1 MHGWLTHLQHS
12 FHIKFKYLILTKSE
26 HCHDNTK
33 QTFPSL
39 NEKVT
44 NTFKESI
51 SQKCLN
57 TVTLNLFLVG
67 LKVGKLTC
75 LYEQTF

>member
-12 FHIKFKYLILTKSE
+12 FHIKFKYLILTKGE

-44 NTFKESI
+44 NTIRVNIAEMFKYSYTEFVLGRLES
-51 SQKCLN
+51 
-57 TVTLNLFLVG
+57 G
-67 LKVGKLTC
+67 
-75 LYEQTF
+75 